1 MPWRETSPMNERIR
15 FVADFQH
22 GLLSMTELCERY
34 YISRKTGYKW
44 LDRFEE
50 EGPGGLEERSRRPLH
65 CPHKTPEHIEEEIS
79 AGAPT
84 PSLLGPQEAT
94 GVAETPS
101 LRVEVARHQYRCGH
115 LKAQRADHKIAA
127 PAAPRTPR

>member
-34 YISRKTGYKW
+34 HISRKTGYKW

-50 EGPGGLEERSRRPLH
+50 EGPS
-65 CPHKTPEHIEEEIS
+65 
-79 AGAPT
+79 
-84 PSLLGPQEAT
+84 GP
-94 GVAETPS
+94 G
-101 LRVEVARHQYRCGH
+101 
-115 LKAQRADHKIAA
+115 RALQKA
-127 PAAPRTPR
+127 PALSPQDARARRAGDSTGTAA